1 VLRILGIDP
10 GSRVTGYAVIT
21 ASVDPAPRLAYVE
34 CGVVEADERD
44 PIEAR
49 LGEIA
54 RGIREI
60 VAELRPDVVAME
72 DVFYGKNVRSMI
84 ALAQARGAALVAVAQ
99 SGLAVAA
106 YAPAKVKLAVTGRGR
121 AGKDQVGL
129 MVRGLLGLRR
139 APRVDATDALAV
151 AVTHALLRRR
161 EHVAVV
167 AARLRRAG

>member
-21 ASVDPAPRLAYVE
+21 ASADPSSRLTYVE
-34 CGVVEADERD
+34 CGVVEADEDD
-44 PIEAR
+44 PLEKR

-54 RGIREI
+54 QGIREV

-72 DVFYGKNVRSMI
+72 DVFFGKNVRSMI

-129 MVRGLLGLRR
+129 MVRGLLGMRR

-161 EHVAVV
+161 THELL
-167 AARLRRAG
+167 LRRAAG